1 VTGLETERDRVVS
14 RFRADQGDAV
24 AEGPA
29 WLPALRNTAIERF
42 AALGFPTRRRED
54 WKYTQV
60 GPLAESIAA
69 ARGSHAAAELSG
81 DARTQVE
88 AAVVATAEGPALV
101 FVDGAFAPG
110 LSMPAAMRTDS
121 DGLIVDSLAAVLRR
135 DPASVEG
142 LLTASAADEDRAFVA
157 LNTAFGRDGA
167 VVRVGRGV
175 TVERPIE
182 IVHVAFR
189 DGAVSHLRNLITL
202 DESARAVVV
211 EHFVSAG
218 ARRYLTNAVTT
229 TRIGPN
235 ASLDHVVLETEAADA
250 RHVGTRS
257 ARIEANGA
265 LRSSLVS
272 LGGALVRNET
282 AATLAA
288 PGADCQLDG
297 LFVADGSRHVDNQTT
312 IDHAAP
318 HGTSRELY
326 KGILGGRAHGI
337 FNGGVIVRPDAQKT
351 SAQQSNPNLL
361 LADGAEIDTRPNLE
375 IHADDVKCSHG
386 STVGRL
392 DGDALFFLR
401 ARGIAEAEARRMLCG
416 AFAAEIVERLPS
428 EGLRE
433 RVGALVARAFD
444 AGAEGTP

>member
-167 VVRVGRGV
+167 VVRVAACAV
-175 TVERPIE
+175 VDAPLHV
-182 IVHVAFR
+182 VHVASG
-189 DGAVSHLRNLITL
+189 GAVAPAEQAATH
-202 DESARAVVV
+202 
-211 EHFVSAG
+211 
-218 ARRYLTNAVTT
+218 
-229 TRIGPN
+229 TRCWIYCGE
-235 ASLDHVVLETEAADA
+235 AS
-250 RHVGTRS
+250 R
-257 ARIEANGA
+257 ANGA

-337 FNGGVIVRPDAQKT
+337 FNGGVIVRQDAQ
-351 SAQQSNPNLL
+351 
-361 LADGAEIDTRPNLE
+361 
-375 IHADDVKCSHG
+375 
-386 STVGRL
+386 
-392 DGDALFFLR
+392 
-401 ARGIAEAEARRMLCG
+401 
-416 AFAAEIVERLPS
+416 
-428 EGLRE
+428 
-433 RVGALVARAFD
+433 
-444 AGAEGTP
+444 